1 VCRRRALVTF
11 PHTGPASVPAA
22 RADTIDDMKA
32 FRADVEFRF
41 AAESLEAASAD
52 IRRLVKASAD
62 VGFELKRVK
71 VEPAPP
77 DDDADE
83 WTGYAPL
90 DP

>member
-1 VCRRRALVTF
+1 
-11 PHTGPASVPAA
+11 
-22 RADTIDDMKA
+22 MNE

-62 VGFELKRVK
+62 VGFELKRAK

-77 DDDADE
+77 DHDGGN
-83 WTGYAPL
+83 WTSYAPL
-90 DP
+90 HPSTT